1 MSFVIDFKKFL
12 SNISPGLVNYEKENI
27 RQSILDALQP
37 YLNNPQFDPEF
48 VKSKSEA
55 AAGLCSWVINVVR
68 YYEVYCDV
76 EPKRN
81 ALKAANEQLREAKE
95 RLEGIVNTV
104 IRLEAT
110 LKDLTS
116 QYEEAVDE
124 KVRCQESADKTNKII
139 SLANRL
145 VNGLASENVRWG
157 KSVARLKLQADT
169 LVGDVLLVASF
180 ISYLGYFTRPY
191 RLELL
196 EKKWLPF
203 AKSLQ
208 TPLPLSFTAEKLNL
222 LSLLTDDALIA
233 TWNNEGLPIDSM
245 STENAVILTHCLKW
259 PLMVDPQL
267 QGIKWIKKKY
277 GTELRVIQLSQKN
290 YLDTVLH
297 SVTHGLPL
305 LIENLQEEL
314 DPVLD
319 PLLSRQLIK
328 KGRAI
333 KFGDKEVEYHPNFR
347 LYLHSKL
354 ANPHFKPEIQALTT
368 LINFTVTRTGLE
380 DQLLAKVVRADR
392 PDLEI
397 QKSESTEQQNK
408 YKISLK
414 KLEDD
419 LLMRLNSVA
428 VENIFKDT
436 KLVENLESSKRTAA
450 DIEQKVAEAKKASAE
465 IDKAREIYRYSAARA
480 SVLYFIL
487 NDLHRYFYN

>member
-1 MSFVIDFKKFL
+1 M
-12 SNISPGLVNYEKENI
+12 
-27 RQSILDALQP
+27 
-37 YLNNPQFDPEF
+37 
-48 VKSKSEA
+48 
-55 AAGLCSWVINVVR
+55 VR